1 MLKSIFRFRTKDLL
15 HHKLTIT
22 ITHLKTTRKM
32 TSSILFVASKYEL
45 TTSFSSVNPDLL
57 PILVEEHAR
66 MSKEVQIIE

>member
-1 MLKSIFRFRTKDLL
+1 M
-15 HHKLTIT
+15 
-22 ITHLKTTRKM
+22 
-32 TSSILFVASKYEL
+32 SSILFVASIYEL